1 MSFDI
6 LKNSFKKGKV
16 TIELGSTGI
25 ALPVGIE
32 KVGQELKKTIH
43 AKFGRSFYIREVD
56 TGSCGAC
63 ESELAACSNPI
74 YDIQR
79 FGIDF
84 VASPR
89 HADALLVTG
98 PVSRNMELALKKTY
112 EAMPEPKFVIS
123 MGGCAKGGGLFKDS
137 YYTCGGVENVL
148 PVILHIPGCPPSPLT
163 IIKTLLAFLNRRD
176 EGSYHSSKIAFS
188 YVSYPF
194 LKVSPCKL
202 VLRILPL

>member
-1 MSFDI
+1 M
-6 LKNSFKKGKV
+6 
-16 TIELGSTGI
+16 
-25 ALPVGIE
+25 ALDTAGAVMPPEIE
-32 KVGQELKKTIH
+32 KMGVELRRAIH
-43 AKFGRSFYIREVD
+43 ARFGRSFHIREVD

-63 ESELAACSNPI
+63 ESEIIACSNPL

-123 MGGCAKGGGLFKDS
+123 LGDCAKNGSLFKDS
-137 YYTCGGVENVL
+137 YYTLGGVESVL
-148 PVILHIPGCPPSPLT
+148 PVALHISGCPPDPLM
-163 IIKTLLAFLNRRD
+163 IMQALLLFLQ
-176 EGSYHSSKIAFS
+176 K
-188 YVSYPF
+188 
-194 LKVSPCKL
+194 
-202 VLRILPL
+202 